1 MVLLAHTLVGSTLE
15 EVTAGVR
22 QLVPEVAAL
31 TQRRLELQ
39 AWLSSWVAAL
49 RGQQALQR

>member
-1 MVLLAHTLVGSTLE
+1 MVLLAHTLDGSTLE
-15 EVTAGVR
+15 EATAGAR
-22 QLVPEVAAL
+22 QLVPEVAVL
-31 TQRRLELQ
+31 TQRLQ